1 MEMFIDIL
9 SWIMFLGGSTFLII
23 GGIGFLRLP
32 DLFCRMHGSGMID
45 TLGVVM
51 LFVGMMLQAGF
62 TFVAVKIFLI
72 ILFIMFT
79 SPTGT
84 HALARTARID
94 GLKPLIISGQGKPE
108 EASPP
113 ADDYEEEPAPSK
125 T

>member
-1 MEMFIDIL
+1 MEFVVDML
-9 SWIMFLGGSTFLII
+9 SWIMFLGGSAFILI

-32 DLFCRMHGSGMID
+32 DLYCRMHGSGMID

-51 LFVGMMLQAGF
+51 LFVGMMLQAGL
-62 TFVAVKIFLI
+62 TLVAFKIFMI

-94 GLKPLIISGQGKPE
+94 GLKPLIYSAKGAPV
-108 EASPP
+108 AAPPP
-113 ADDYEEEPAPSK
+113 ADDFKEEPDPSK